1 MVQQWS
7 TQVRSPCSAFPTV
20 RSDDTLA
27 WGWRYPS
34 LDFIKTAI
42 TGDDNG
48 EPIDLQSGD
57 HVDLSVNGEHQFV
70 TMKNQRTG
78 VSVQK
83 TLAIGGEA
91 LCRSNVAWA
100 VGRTD
105 DNDPATFNEGNF
117 NFTNIMASTADEGS
131 AGLAVAVPVR
141 NTTSVQCNLDT
152 SATASINCVSS

>member
-7 TQVRSPCSAFPTV
+7 KRVRSPCSALPTV
-20 RSDDTLA
+20 RSNDTLA

-42 TGDDNG
+42 TGDDNE
-48 EPIDLQSGD
+48 EPIDLRIGD
-57 HVDLSVNGEHQFV
+57 HIDLSVNGEHQSV
-70 TMKNQRTG
+70 TVMNQRTG

-131 AGLAVAVPVR
+131 VGLAGAVPVR

-152 SATASINCVSS
+152 GTAANLNCASS

>member
-1 MVQQWS
+1 M
-7 TQVRSPCSAFPTV
+7 RSN
-20 RSDDTLA
+20 DTLA

-70 TMKNQRTG
+70 TMTNQRNG

-91 LCRSNVAWA
+91 L
-100 VGRTD
+100 
-105 DNDPATFNEGNF
+105 
-117 NFTNIMASTADEGS
+117 
-131 AGLAVAVPVR
+131 
-141 NTTSVQCNLDT
+141 
-152 SATASINCVSS
+152 